1 MAEQGRG
8 LWVYLAVLLLLRAE
22 ARRVLMFGA
31 ERQLR
36 QRMSEREAERR
47 RVIDIHGFN
56 PSDAIDAAAE
66 QELKRRPIPLQLERR
81 PLGQMP
87 GGTPPGIPGGGGFPR
102 GFKRTTPPF
111 FYRFCHTPPGI
122 EEEMR
127 RAVEENARLLRD
139 EVKKTL
145 SERAGPSGPGEP
157 PAFDTGKLQKSIRV
171 ELDDDGLGAWVG
183 TDLDYAAYLEW
194 GTVEMAARPFL
205 FPTFERMKRP
215 IGDNIRQAAT
225 DAAHRAARRVQP

>member
-1 MAEQGRG
+1 MAEQDRG

-22 ARRVLMFGA
+22 ARRALAFGA
-31 ERQLR
+31 ERRLR

-47 RVIDIHGFN
+47 RVIDIHEFN

-66 QELKRRPIPLQLERR
+66 QELKRRPIPPQPERR
-81 PLGQMP
+81 PPGRMP
-87 GGTPPGIPGGGGFPR
+87 GGTPGVPGGGGFFR
-102 GFKRTTPPF
+102 GFKRGTGSF
-111 FYRFCHTPPGI
+111 FYCFCHTPPEI

-145 SERAGPSGPGEP
+145 SERAGLSGPGEP
-157 PAFDTGKLQKSIRV
+157 PALDTGRLQKSIRV

-215 IGDNIRQAAT
+215 IGDNICQAAT
-225 DAAHRAARRVQP
+225 DAARRAARRVQP